1 MISFQQIGYMGRLG
15 NQMFQFASTL
25 GISNRLGFDA
35 KFPIENCLNYQESGP
50 FDPEIGRCMP
60 VKCDL
65 TDCFNISPEYFIP
78 QRHINQ
84 ELFYHE
90 NKFGYN
96 TETEFLSDNTSL
108 SGYFQTDKYFS
119 ESRDLI
125 LSQFI
130 FKNTY
135 SDSAESYI
143 QTIRENNKNAVIAS
157 IHVRR
162 GDYTMFPDHHPPCSK
177 EYYEHSVNHI
187 KEIIGAESKI
197 VFLVFSDDHS
207 WCRTQFT
214 GDEYVVV
221 DLGNSFSEMCLMS
234 LCDHNI
240 IANSSFSWWGAWLG
254 KNSNRTVIAPSKW
267 FGHLIPKDTSDVYCK
282 NWKII

>member
-1 MISFQQIGYMGRLG
+1 MLTFQQIGYMGRLG

-25 GISNRLGFDA
+25 GISDRLGFEPR
-35 KFPIENCLNYQESGP
+35 FPIENCLNYQESGP
-50 FDPEIGRCMP
+50 FDPKIGRCMP

-84 ELFYHE
+84 ERFYHE

-96 TETEFLSDNTSL
+96 SETEFLSDNTSL

-119 ESRDLI
+119 EFRDLI
-125 LSQFI
+125 LSQLI

-135 SDSAESYI
+135 RDSAESYI

-162 GDYTMFPDHHPPCSK
+162 GDYVMFPDHHPLCSSN
-177 EYYEHSVNHI
+177 YYNNAIRELRILNDNI
-187 KEIIGAESKI
+187 KCVI
-197 VFLVFSDDHS
+197 FSDDVE
-207 WCRTQFT
+207 WCKTEFT
-214 GDEYVVV
+214 DPDCIISNLENPYT
-221 DLGNSFSEMCLMS
+221 EMCAMT
-234 LCDHNI
+234 LCDNNI
-240 IANSSFSWWGAWLG
+240 IANSSFSWWGAWLN
-254 KNSNRTVIAPSKW
+254 KNPNKIVISPSRW
-267 FGHLIPKDTSDVYCK
+267 FGSAMNKDTSDVYCK
-282 NWKII
+282 DWIII